1 MRSWLVLT
9 LVALLIAVVAF
20 AGWMLGRRAAPT
32 AAGVAQTAQV
42 GDMRVTVQIDQAAL
56 GPRVVDVAVR
66 DAAGQPVDVR
76 AVKLRF
82 TMNEMDMG
90 VIEADAQPMDKGHFQ
105 ARGSF
110 FSMVGSWTVGTT
122 LTRDGQPA
130 VQTGF
135 AFPIAA
141 PGEASGPLN
150 PLTAGAQTLTAGRQL
165 YQTNCVSCHGTNGK
179 GDGLAAAGLNPRP
192 ADFTQHMVPG
202 LHTDGQVF
210 LWIKN
215 GFPGTAMPA
224 WDKRLTDEQ
233 IWQLVTYLRTFGRG
247 ATSAGRGSVLA
258 PTPPPAQATPIAPA
272 QPAPLQNSREPL
284 PPLVF
289 TRQGNIWRS
298 DGSQAAPRQLTN
310 DAADT
315 YVQHPTVSPDG
326 KQVAFVALIQP
337 PATATLPLPTSALY
351 VMNIDGTGQR
361 TIWKPEQ
368 GLLSM
373 PAWSPDGQAL
383 YVAANGIKAAP
394 DANGSTRLLQIVRVD
409 LANGATRPLLNDAL
423 DPSISRDGKQMAY
436 LQLSKDGYTM
446 TLMIAAPDG
455 SGARQLIDGQDFQG
469 FYAPRFS
476 PDGKRIVVAAIGGP
490 ETDPQGNPIKVGGW
504 SPLDGLLGL
513 FAPPTAEAHG
523 LPWDLWVVNADGSG
537 LHRLT
542 QFYEDLPMA
551 TFSPD
556 GKQIAIMGAGGVYL
570 MDADG
575 GRLRRIDPVGDH
587 GGLDWVRN

>member
-1 MRSWLVLT
+1 
-9 LVALLIAVVAF
+9 
-20 AGWMLGRRAAPT
+20 
-32 AAGVAQTAQV
+32 
-42 GDMRVTVQIDQAAL
+42 
-56 GPRVVDVAVR
+56 
-66 DAAGQPVDVR
+66 
-76 AVKLRF
+76 
-82 TMNEMDMG
+82 
-90 VIEADAQPMDKGHFQ
+90 
-105 ARGSF
+105 
-110 FSMVGSWTVGTT
+110 
-122 LTRDGQPA
+122 
-130 VQTGF
+130 
-135 AFPIAA
+135 
-141 PGEASGPLN
+141 
-150 PLTAGAQTLTAGRQL
+150 
-165 YQTNCVSCHGTNGK
+165 
-179 GDGLAAAGLNPRP
+179 
-192 ADFTQHMVPG
+192 
-202 LHTDGQVF
+202 
-210 LWIKN
+210 
-215 GFPGTAMPA
+215 
-224 WDKRLTDEQ
+224 
-233 IWQLVTYLRTFGRG
+233 
-247 ATSAGRGSVLA
+247 
-258 PTPPPAQATPIAPA
+258 
-272 QPAPLQNSREPL
+272 
-284 PPLVF
+284 
-289 TRQGNIWRS
+289 
-298 DGSQAAPRQLTN
+298 
-310 DAADT
+310 
-315 YVQHPTVSPDG
+315 SPDG

-337 PATATLPLPTSALY
+337 PATATLPIPTSALY

-361 TIWKPEQ
+361 VIWKPEQ

-373 PAWSPDGQAL
+373 PAWSSDGQAL

-409 LANGATRPLLNDAL
+409 LANGATRPLLDDAL

-455 SGARQLIDGQDFQG
+455 SGARQLIDGQEFQG

-490 ETDPQGNPIKVGGW
+490 ETDQQGNPIKVGGW

-587 GGLDWVRN
+587 GGLEWVRN